1 MAAVSVGK
9 DEIRSLLLSGQAVVD
24 TLLQSHPK
32 PGGRCVSDVWTKFG
46 KVRLLSDESVCKDA
60 VACSRC
66 FQVYVH
72 RSKRQGTS
80 SLRLHRC
87 VTPGRDLVPGNEAD
101 ATSVFGC
108 HCHERTN
115 EYIF

>member
-1 MAAVSVGK
+1 MAALSVCK
-9 DEIRSLLLSGQAVVD
+9 DEIRSLLLSGQAVVE
-24 TLLQSHPK
+24 TIQHTRSK

-80 SLRLHRC
+80 CLRLHRC
-87 VTPGRDLVPGNEAD
+87 VMSGLNLAPGERNLVVMA
-101 ATSVFGC
+101 
-108 HCHERTN
+108 
-115 EYIF
+115 

>member
-1 MAAVSVGK
+1 MAAMSVGK
-9 DEIRSLLLSGQAVVD
+9 DDIRLLLLSGQAVVD
-24 TLLQSHPK
+24 TLPSSDPK

-60 VACSRC
+60 VACSKC

-87 VTPGRDLVPGNEAD
+87 VMPARDPVAGKS
-101 ATSVFGC
+101 TSSNRV
-108 HCHERTN
+108 R
-115 EYIF
+115 

>member
-1 MAAVSVGK
+1 MAAVGVGK
-9 DEIRSLLLSGQAVVD
+9 DEIRLLLLSGQAVVD
-24 TLLQSHPK
+24 TLSSSDPK

-60 VACSRC
+60 VACSKC

-87 VTPGRDLVPGNEAD
+87 VMPGRDIVTGN
-101 ATSVFGC
+101 TVR
-108 HCHERTN
+108 HV
-115 EYIF
+115 

>member
-1 MAAVSVGK
+1 MAALSVGK

-32 PGGRCVSDVWTKFG
+32 RRGRCVSDVWTKFG

-60 VACSRC
+60 VACSQC
-66 FQVYVH
+66 YQVYVH

-87 VTPGRDLVPGNEAD
+87 VMAGRDPVPGNEAG
-101 ATSVFGC
+101 AACIWLSWS
-108 HCHERTN
+108 
-115 EYIF
+115 

>member
-1 MAAVSVGK
+1 MVALSVGK

-24 TLLQSHPK
+24 TLLQSRPN

-87 VTPGRDLVPGNEAD
+87 VMPGHDLVPGNEACA
-101 ATSVFGC
+101 ATVFGC
-108 HCHERTN
+108 YGQE
-115 EYIF
+115 

>member
-1 MAAVSVGK
+1 MAALNVGK
-9 DEIRSLLLSGQAVVD
+9 DEIRSLLLTGRAVVDVD
-24 TLLQSHPK
+24 TLLQSRPK

-87 VTPGRDLVPGNEAD
+87 VMSGLDLAAG
-101 ATSVFGC
+101 
-108 HCHERTN
+108 ERGWRLFC
-115 EYIF
+115 IWLSWS